1 MQDFCSS
8 INHELLLE
16 LGAILTIFD
25 SLCQLLFELGA
36 VLTVFQSLC
45 QLLLELGA
53 VLTIFDSLCHHVWG
67 LRLFYPGN
75 LVTFLDQHV
84 RISTVCYLRK
94 TWVSLFSLTKKKP
107 FSQILSNIILQ
118 SIHNKFYRKKSTY
131 HMFYRKN
138 SLEKLKEKQSK
149 LRILKLDNNYHY
161 LLSWRSV
168 QVPLL
173 QWQHPYWTI
182 HRISPSIKYK
192 KTMQT
197 TL

>member
-25 SLCQLLFELGA
+25 SLCQLL
-36 VLTVFQSLC
+36 
-45 QLLLELGA
+45 LELGA

-67 LRLFYPGN
+67 LCLFYPGD

-94 TWVSLFSLTKKKP
+94 TWVSLFSLTKKKGSVK
-107 FSQILSNIILQ
+107 FCQLSNIILQ

-149 LRILKLDNNYHY
+149 LCILKLDNNYHY